1 MPRCCAVASSTG
13 KICRKQGT
21 KPSPIMNRFMCTQ
34 HYDLQD
40 KKEQDSQEE
49 CATTATF
56 DNECPICYDTMTSK
70 NKVKLKCGQVCHCF
84 HDKCISEWI
93 KARRWDNTFTK
104 ITHPTCPMC
113 RTPIDQAI
121 VDKYTNH
128 SLSRQAIELL
138 SNPMTNVF
146 TSTHAIAE
154 LQNHN
159 VIVSDAI
166 RGLVLRK
173 RSSSYH
179 IPTHM
184 QGFAITMSVKLDHIT
199 DMMITQRTRS
209 ICPKRVMQ
217 TRYIEVGFDGWFQTT
232 I

>member
-1 MPRCCAVASSTG
+1 
-13 KICRKQGT
+13 
-21 KPSPIMNRFMCTQ
+21 MCTQ

-49 CATTATF
+49 CTTF
-56 DNECPICYDTMTSK
+56 DNECPICYETMTSK
-70 NKVKLKCGQVCHCF
+70 NKVKLKCGQGSQGSQGSHCF

-113 RTPIDQAI
+113 RTPIDKAV
-121 VDKYTNH
+121 VDKYTDN

-166 RGLVLRK
+166 RGFVLRK

-184 QGFAITMSVKLDHIT
+184 QGFAITLSVKLDHIT
-199 DMMITQRTRS
+199 DMMITQRMRS

-217 TRYIEVGFDGWFQTT
+217 TRYIDVGFDGWFQAT